1 MAIGSVSPPLPPTN
15 TGAPRTTAPPASTA
29 APPRAGLPAATG
41 SPLARKRTSVALRR
55 RIGLLPALALGALV
69 LLAWQFTAATGAV
82 NAYLLPAPADVL
94 RSFWQSLTDGLLWSY
109 AQTTIVESIAG
120 FVLGTAVALPLGYAV
135 ARSRILARVLEP
147 YIAASQAMPAVALAP
162 LLVLWLGYGTPP
174 VVVLCALIVFFP
186 TVVTTVLGLRTL
198 DHDVLDAARVDGAN
212 RWTLLRHIEAP
223 LALPS
228 VLAGTRAGLTY
239 SITGAIVGE
248 FVLSDQGLGGLL
260 NVARGNFDPALMY
273 ATLLTLMVLAA
284 VMYGIGRLAER
295 RLSYLEA

>member
-1 MAIGSVSPPLPPTN
+1 MAIGSVSPPLPPTE
-15 TGAPRTTAPPASTA
+15 TDAPRTTAPPASS

-41 SPLARKRTSVALRR
+41 SPPARKRRSAALRR
-55 RIGLLPALALGALV
+55 RIGLLPALVLGALV
-69 LLAWQFTAATGAV
+69 LLVWQLAAATGAV
-82 NAYLLPAPADVL
+82 NAYLLPPPADVL
-94 RSFWQSLTDGLLWSY
+94 RSFWQSVTDGLLWSY

-135 ARSRILARVLEP
+135 ARSRTLARVLEP

-162 LLVLWLGYGTPP
+162 LLVLWIGYGTPP

-198 DHDVLDAARVDGAN
+198 DHDVLDAARVDGAS

-228 VLAGTRAGLTY
+228 VLAGTRASLTY

-248 FVLSDQGLGGLL
+248 FVIGDQGLGGLL
-260 NVARGNFDPALMY
+260 NVARGNFDPPLMY
-273 ATLLTLMVLAA
+273 ATLLTLMLLAA